1 MAIRFNSSIR
11 QERGEHYVDYVRRNT
26 STRRLVDPERL
37 VHDLAHLN
45 DGTPHSTIC
54 NLILHQYELARD
66 VGDWRWIEA
75 TRRECSSILCSARW
89 VDDHLPSL
97 VHKAH
102 SQKSDQSIK
111 VLRSL
116 CLRPLQLQC
125 VWTFILVPT

>member
-54 NLILHQYELARD
+54 NLILHQYEWREMW
-66 VGDWRWIEA
+66 VIGDGSRPPGG
-75 TRRECSSILCSARW
+75 SAVVFCVQQDGWMTTSHHWFTKLTHR
-89 VDDHLPSL
+89 
-97 VHKAH
+97 KEY
-102 SQKSDQSIK
+102 